1 MPKRNRVD
9 LPEALRV
16 RFVAIQ
22 EQYKQRGLV
31 VPSIQQLC
39 NQATEA
45 GIAALETIIAGEI
58 SK

>member
-16 RFVAIQ
+16 RIVAIQ

-31 VPSIQQLC
+31 VPSIQQIC
-39 NQATEA
+39 NQATESGLTVIEA
-45 GIAALETIIAGEI
+45 TATGAT

>member
-1 MPKRNRVD
+1 MQKRHRVD

-16 RFVAIQ
+16 RFVVIQ
-22 EQYKQRGLV
+22 DQYRKRGLV

-45 GIAALETIIAGEI
+45 GLAALETVVTGEVA
-58 SK
+58 K

>member
-1 MPKRNRVD
+1 MQKRHRVD

-22 EQYKQRGLV
+22 DQYRKRGLV

-45 GIAALETIIAGEI
+45 GIAALEAIVIGEI